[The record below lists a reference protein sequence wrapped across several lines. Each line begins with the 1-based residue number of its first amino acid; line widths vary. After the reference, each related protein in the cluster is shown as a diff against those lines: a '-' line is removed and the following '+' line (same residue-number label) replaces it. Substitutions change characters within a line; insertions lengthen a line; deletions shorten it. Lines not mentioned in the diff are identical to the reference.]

1 MILLTSVTLQLS
13 LGDNVTMRFSL
24 SNDDPPVQTEDIRWF
39 FVVGG
44 SRTDITNSSDNRH
57 TLFPDRLS
65 LLIDGITHFD
75 EGEYVLEAT
84 NAAGTG
90 SNSVILSVTG
100 KQPNMQTMQ
109 IPVCTTCD
117 TVVPFISYHRCSS
130 YYRWSRE

>member
-1 MILLTSVTLQLS
+1 MIRLTSVTLQLS

-100 KQPNMQTMQ
+100 N
-109 IPVCTTCD
+109 
-117 TVVPFISYHRCSS
+117 
-130 YYRWSRE
+130 